1 MHNYCNFICIQIQR
15 DNFSINK
22 LKNLL
27 ILNLLSVDLFE
38 KSFLFDIKFYIM
50 IKFES

>member
-1 MHNYCNFICIQIQR
+1 MHNYYSFICIQIQR

-27 ILNLLSVDLFE
+27 NLLSVDLFE
-38 KSFLFDIKFYIM
+38 KSFLFDSNFI
-50 IKFES
+50 

>member
-1 MHNYCNFICIQIQR
+1 MHNYCSFICIQIQR

-27 ILNLLSVDLFE
+27 NLLSVDLFE
-38 KSFLFDIKFYIM
+38 KSFLFDSNFI
-50 IKFES
+50 